1 MYGYRAR
8 IGYTSPPAVTETFA
22 CEFYRIVPEGV
33 TLALTTLNIVHM
45 TAEELAEGARAS
57 IEGARLLARSDVS
70 VIVLGGVPLN
80 LALGFEGLERT
91 MRELEDEFSIPV
103 TSSLTAQVDALRV
116 LGAGRVGVATPFGQD
131 HDIYEPYLSH
141 YGFELAAQEGAGRT
155 VLNLALADDRQA
167 EDLAR
172 RLLAREPG
180 IDTLYF
186 PAPHWGIVGMI
197 EPLERELG
205 VDVVSSVQAIVWQG
219 LRRAGVND
227 PIEGYGRLLREF

>member
-22 CEFYRIVPEGV
+22 YEFYRIVPEGV
-33 TLALTTLNIVHM
+33 TLAVTTLNIVHM
-45 TAEELAEGARAS
+45 TADELAEGARIS
-57 IEGARLLARSDVS
+57 IDGARLLAQADVS

-80 LALGFEGLERT
+80 LALGLDGLERT

-103 TSSLTAQVDALRV
+103 TSSLTAQVNALKV
-116 LGAGRVGVATPFGQD
+116 VGAERVGVATPFRQD
-131 HDIYEPYLSH
+131 HDIYGPYLRH
-141 YGFELAAQEGAGRT
+141 YGFEMAALEGAGRT

-172 RLLAREPG
+172 RLLAG
-180 IDTLYF
+180 DGAIDTLYY
-186 PAPHWGIVGMI
+186 PAPHWGIVNMI
-197 EPLERELG
+197 EPLEREFG
-205 VDVVSSVQAIVWQG
+205 VDVVTSVQAIVWDG

-227 PIEGYGRLLREF
+227 PIQGYGRLLREF